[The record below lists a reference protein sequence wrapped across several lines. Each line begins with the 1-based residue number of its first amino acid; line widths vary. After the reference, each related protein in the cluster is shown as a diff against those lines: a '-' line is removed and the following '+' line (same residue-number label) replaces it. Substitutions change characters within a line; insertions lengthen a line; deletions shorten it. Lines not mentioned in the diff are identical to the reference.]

1 MSLLSLGV
9 LASSRKENEFRLP
22 LHPGHL
28 DRIAPDVRAKIFL
41 EEGYGGRFGVGDEA
55 LRPLVGGLRSRDQL
69 FDECDVL
76 LLPKPM
82 HEDVAQLHQG
92 QVLWGWPH
100 CVQDERMTQL
110 AIDGQLSLIAWEAM
124 NHWTSTGAFSV
135 HVFHKNNELAGYCSV
150 LHALQLGGLTGSYG
164 RRMRA
169 VVISFG
175 ATARGA
181 VTGLGAMGISD
192 VTVLTQRAA
201 AAVASPMP
209 SVVMGHFAE
218 REDDPSRLEALTGL
232 GPMPLAEYLAEFD
245 VIVNCIR
252 QDTDA
257 PLTFVTDEELAL
269 FKPGTFF
276 VDVSCDEGMGFE
288 WARPTTFEDPM
299 PSVGSG
305 CHYYGVDHSP
315 SHLWNSAT
323 WEISEALL
331 PYLRR
336 VLGGPAAWDGD
347 ATIKKA
353 IEIRDGVVL
362 NSKILSFQHR
372 SAAFPHAVEGP
383 AAALPPAPVLPPA
396 SKNMTPKDMPS
407 KDRVTSPA
415 GASPGG
421 RPAAR

>member
-9 LASSRKENEFRLP
+9 LASSSKENEFRLP
-22 LHPGHL
+22 LHPAHL
-28 DRIAPDVRAKIFL
+28 GRIAPGTREKIFL
-41 EEGYGGRFGVGDEA
+41 EQNYGERFGVADDA
-55 LRPLVGGLRSRDQL
+55 LRPLVAGLRSREQL
-69 FDECDVL
+69 LDECDVL

-82 HEDVAQLHQG
+82 HQDVAALRQG

-110 AIDGQLSLIAWEAM
+110 AIDRRLTLIAWEAM
-124 NHWTSTGAFSV
+124 NHWTSAGAFSV

-150 LHALQLGGLTGSYG
+150 LHALQLDGLTGSYG
-164 RRMRA
+164 RRLRA

-181 VTGLGAMGISD
+181 VTGLGAMGVSD

-209 SVVMGHFAE
+209 SVVMGHFE
-218 REDDPSRLEALTGL
+218 EHEDDPSRLQALTPA
-232 GPMPLAEYLAEFD
+232 GPVPLAEYLAGFD
-245 VIVNCIR
+245 IIVNCVR

-269 FKPGTFF
+269 FRPGSFF
-276 VDVSCDEGMGFE
+276 IDVSCDEGMGFS
-288 WARPTTFEDPM
+288 WARPTTFGDPM
-299 PSVGSG
+299 PTVGPG

-331 PYLRR
+331 PYLRK
-336 VLGGPAAWDGD
+336 VMSGPAAWDAD
-347 ATIKKA
+347 PTIGKA
-353 IEIRDGVVL
+353 IEIRDGFVL
-362 NSKILSFQHR
+362 NPKILSFQR
-372 SAAFPHAVEGP
+372 RAVAFPHAFESADHVLTP
-383 AAALPPAPVLPPA
+383 ALNSSAQPA
-396 SKNMTPKDMPS
+396 
-407 KDRVTSPA
+407 
-415 GASPGG
+415 
-421 RPAAR
+421 

>member
-1 MSLLSLGV
+1 MSRTSLMSLGV

-28 DRIAPDVRAKIFL
+28 GRIPPDVRENIFL
-41 EEGYGGRFGVGDEA
+41 EQGYGERFGVGDDA
-55 LRPLVGGLRSRDQL
+55 LRPLVAGLRTREQL
-69 FDECDVL
+69 IAECDVVV
-76 LLPKPM
+76 LPKPT
-82 HEDVAQLHQG
+82 HEDVAELRQG

-100 CVQDERMTQL
+100 CVQDDTMTQL
-110 AIDGQLSLIAWEAM
+110 AIDRQLTLIAWEAM

-164 RRMRA
+164 RRLRA

-181 VTGLGAMGISD
+181 VTGLGAMGVSD

-218 REDDPSRLEALTGL
+218 QEDDPSKLRAITAA
-232 GPMPLAEYLAEFD
+232 GPVPLAEYLAGFD
-245 VIVNCIR
+245 IIVNCVL

-257 PLTFVTDEELAL
+257 PLMFVTDEELAL
-269 FKPGTFF
+269 FRPGTFF
-276 VDVSCDEGMGFE
+276 IDVACDDAMGFA
-288 WARPTTFEDPM
+288 WARPTTFVEPM
-299 PSVGSG
+299 PTVGRG
-305 CHYYGVDHSP
+305 CHYYGVDHTP

-331 PYLRR
+331 PYLRK
-336 VLGGPAAWDGD
+336 VMSGPAAWEAD
-347 ATIKKA
+347 TTVRKA
-353 IEIRDGVVL
+353 IEIRDGVVR
-362 NSKILSFQHR
+362 NPKILSFQHR
-372 SAAFPHAVEGP
+372 TAAYPHAREIPAPAPGP
-383 AAALPPAPVLPPA
+383 ATAPAPAL
-396 SKNMTPKDMPS
+396 SS
-407 KDRVTSPA
+407 
-415 GASPGG
+415 
-421 RPAAR
+421 

>member
-1 MSLLSLGV
+1 MSLMSLGV
-9 LASSRKENEFRLP
+9 LASSLKENEFRLP

-28 DRIAPDVRAKIFL
+28 DRIDPDVRAKIFL
-41 EEGYGGRFGVGDEA
+41 EEGYGERFGVGDDA
-55 LRPLVGGLRSRDQL
+55 LRSLVGGLRSREQL
-69 FDECDVL
+69 LDECDVL

-82 HEDVAQLHQG
+82 HGDVTQLRQG

-100 CVQDERMTQL
+100 CVQDEQMTQL
-110 AIDGQLSLIAWEAM
+110 AIDRQLTLIAWEAM

-150 LHALQLGGLTGSYG
+150 LHALQLSGLTGSYG

-181 VTGLGAMGISD
+181 VTGLGAMGVSD

-232 GPMPLAEYLAEFD
+232 GPVPLAEYLAGFD
-245 VIVNCIR
+245 IIVNCIR

-257 PLTFVTDEELAL
+257 PLTFVTDEELAQ
-269 FKPGTFF
+269 FRPGTIF

-288 WARPTTFEDPM
+288 WARPT
-299 PSVGSG
+299 
-305 CHYYGVDHSP
+305 
-315 SHLWNSAT
+315 HLRGPDAPGGPR
-323 WEISEALL
+323 L
-331 PYLRR
+331 PLLRR
-336 VLGGPAAWDGD
+336 GPQPVAPVELGHLGD
-347 ATIKKA
+347 QRGA
-353 IEIRDGVVL
+353 
-362 NSKILSFQHR
+362 
-372 SAAFPHAVEGP
+372 P
-383 AAALPPAPVLPPA
+383 ALPAQGPERSRDLGHRRHDQERHRDPRRCRHEPEDPVLPE
-396 SKNMTPKDMPS
+396 
-407 KDRVTSPA
+407 PA
-415 GASPGG
+415 GRVPARRRRPG
-421 RPAAR
+421 ARR

>member
-9 LASSRKENEFRLP
+9 LASSHKENEFRLP
-22 LHPGHL
+22 LHPAHL
-28 DRIAPDVRAKIFL
+28 GRIAPDVREKIFL
-41 EEGYGGRFGVGDEA
+41 EQGYGERFGVTDDA
-55 LRPLVGGLRSRDQL
+55 LRPQVAGLRSREQL
-69 FDECDVL
+69 LDECDVL

-82 HEDVAQLHQG
+82 HDDVAALRQG

-100 CVQDERMTQL
+100 CVQDETMTQL
-110 AIDGQLSLIAWEAM
+110 GIDRRLTLIAWEAM

-181 VTGLGAMGISD
+181 VTGLGAMGVSD

-209 SVVMGHFAE
+209 SVVMGHFEE
-218 REDDPSRLEALTGL
+218 RPDDPSRLQALTGL
-232 GPMPLAEYLAEFD
+232 GPVPLAEYLAGFD
-245 VIVNCIR
+245 IIVNCIR

-257 PLTFVTDEELAL
+257 PLTFVTDEELAH
-269 FKPGTFF
+269 FRPGTFF
-276 VDVSCDEGMGFE
+276 IDVACDEGMGFT
-288 WARPTTFEDPM
+288 WARPTTFGDPM
-299 PSVGSG
+299 PTVGPG

-331 PYLRR
+331 PYLRK
-336 VLGGPAAWDGD
+336 VMSGPTAWDAD
-347 ATIKKA
+347 ATISKA
-353 IEIRDGVVL
+353 IEIRDGVVM
-362 NSKILSFQHR
+362 NPKILSFQHR
-372 SAAFPHAVEGP
+372 AANFPHTRETRD
-383 AAALPPAPVLPPA
+383 PVLAPA
-396 SKNMTPKDMPS
+396 LDSSAQP
-407 KDRVTSPA
+407 V
-415 GASPGG
+415 
-421 RPAAR
+421 

>member
-22 LHPGHL
+22 LHPAHL
-28 DRIAPDVRAKIFL
+28 HRIASDVRERIFL
-41 EEGYGGRFGVGDEA
+41 EQGYGERFGVADDA
-55 LRPLVGGLRSRDQL
+55 LRPLVAGLRSRERL
-69 FDECDVL
+69 LDECDVL
-76 LLPKPM
+76 LLPKPLPD
-82 HEDVAQLHQG
+82 DVAALRRG

-100 CVQDERMTQL
+100 CVQDARVTQL
-110 AIDGQLSLIAWEAM
+110 AIERQVTLIAWEAM

-164 RRMRA
+164 RRLRA

-181 VTGLGAMGISD
+181 VTGLGAMGVSD

-209 SVVMGHFAE
+209 SVVMNHFQE
-218 REDDPSRLEALTGL
+218 QEDDPSRLQALTPA
-232 GPMPLAEYLAEFD
+232 GPVPLAEYLAGFD
-245 VIVNCIR
+245 IIVNCVR

-257 PLTFVTDEELAL
+257 PLTFVTEEELAL
-269 FKPGTFF
+269 FRPGSFF
-276 VDVSCDEGMGFE
+276 VDVSCDQGMGFS
-288 WARPTTFEDPM
+288 WARPTTFSDPM
-299 PSVGSG
+299 PTVGPG

-331 PYLRR
+331 PYLRK
-336 VLGGPAAWDGD
+336 VMSGPAAWEDDPTVG
-347 ATIKKA
+347 KA
-353 IEIRDGVVL
+353 VEIRDGVVL
-362 NSKILSFQHR
+362 NPKILSFQHR
-372 SAAFPHAVEGP
+372 RASYPHAPETP
-383 AAALPPAPVLPPA
+383 PPAPAPVPRSA
-396 SKNMTPKDMPS
+396 T
-407 KDRVTSPA
+407 
-415 GASPGG
+415 
-421 RPAAR
+421 RPAA